1 MNAELFERKY
11 KKKNKLLKFFGCLDF
26 VYAFLWVLFTMIHYR
41 NDDLNEKTLVLL
53 ILIITTVVGHAIYML
68 KIGNS
73 MSVIDY
79 VDIEKIA
86 LRHRTICFF
95 TMLAFRVISIVW
107 MFILYCFVF
116 EDYVFFF
123 ISFCLHVFF
132 GIYTII
138 LVGYY
143 RYAMWFTDGI
153 NVYHID
159 LLNHIKKQPQFKV
172 DDDSHNIITK
182 KRIERYHSLPD
193 ELKTRL
199 DQLKIQSPKKYLIQK
214 QKTEKIYPE
223 IGSVFNVV
231 SVDGRSVNGMV
242 INNHINGRLGKDIIA
257 IVLLKQK
264 FENLGKAEVSVDDLL
279 TEPLMVNSDLWKEGY
294 VNTVHG
300 LQGHINFEY
309 CFYDSASDNFKDEYG
324 NIKKVDSDVVGMYG
338 MATKYGLSRYVQSE
352 LTINYEINTK
362 SGL

>member
-11 KKKNKLLKFFGCLDF
+11 KKKNKLLKFFGSLDF

-53 ILIITTVVGHAIYML
+53 ILIITTIVGHAIYML
-68 KIGNS
+68 KIANS

-86 LRHRTICFF
+86 LRHRTFCFF
-95 TMLAFRVISIVW
+95 MALVFRVIAIVW

-116 EDYVFFF
+116 EDYVIFF
-123 ISFCLHVFF
+123 ISFCLHVFW
-132 GIYTII
+132 GIFTIF
-138 LVGYY
+138 LSGNY
-143 RYAMWFTDGI
+143 RYGICFTDGI
-153 NVYHID
+153 NVYYID
-159 LLNHIKKQPQFKV
+159 FLNHIKKQPQFRV

-182 KRIERYHSLPD
+182 KRIERYQSLSD
-193 ELKTRL
+193 ELKTRI
-199 DQLKIQSPKKYLIQK
+199 DQLKVELPKKYLIQK
-214 QKTEKIYPE
+214 QKTEKIYPK

-257 IVLLKQK
+257 IVLLKQS
-264 FENLGKAEVSVDDLL
+264 FENLGKTEVSVDDLL
-279 TEPLMVNSDLWKEGY
+279 SEPLMVNADLWKNGY
-294 VNTVHG
+294 ANTVHG